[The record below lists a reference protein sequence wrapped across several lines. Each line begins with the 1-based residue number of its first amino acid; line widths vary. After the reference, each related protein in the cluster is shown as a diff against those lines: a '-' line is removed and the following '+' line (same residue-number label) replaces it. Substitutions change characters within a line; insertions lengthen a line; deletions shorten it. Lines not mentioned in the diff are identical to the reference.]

1 MLESIR
7 KHSQSWIAKVI
18 LVLITVPFALF
29 GVDSYLKNA
38 GSGAEVAK
46 INGEPITVQEFGK
59 ALQDARSNLKDKT
72 DPAMLDQPEFRSA
85 LLDKLINQHLLRA
98 EIKRGGYIVSDE
110 QLSKLVVSLPEFQKN
125 GQFSQEVYDQA
136 LAANKFTPNRF
147 EEMMRHD
154 LLLQQVRDG
163 ITSTAFT
170 SKVAQDTA
178 LQARSQLREVSVATL
193 HSADFLTQAKIT
205 AEEIKTY
212 YDKHQDEFRVP
223 EQVRIEYV
231 AFSNNNLIA
240 TMTVS
245 DEEAK
250 DYYQQNAAKFQGD
263 EERHASHILIT
274 FGGKTDA
281 AAKAAAKEKALKVLA
296 EVKKSPK
303 QFEALAK
310 KYSQDP
316 GSAEKGGDLGAV
328 KRGLMVKP
336 FEEAVFSMAPGSI
349 SDLVE
354 TEFGYH
360 IIKLTEVK
368 GGTPAFEDARSQI
381 RAELMFQK
389 SQLKFA
395 EEAEKFSNTVYE
407 QSSSLKPAAD
417 AHQLQVQ
424 QSGWMSRQ
432 DVAKF
437 FKDNEKIA
445 SAVFSDEVKK
455 DKRNTE
461 AVEIA
466 PNTLVAA
473 RVTESRPSSKKPF
486 DEVKSGIESNLQ
498 LLQASKLT
506 HEQGAESVAS
516 LNQGHEDAKLEWTS
530 PVKIDRNNLQGL
542 SEGVMMKAF
551 QADANKLPA
560 YVGAAAKDGGYVLI
574 RVTKLEDGFQQ
585 MDAAAKEAQATEY
598 QAALREEYL
607 QAYMKTLRASAKIHI
622 NQELL
627 KRKDNAN

>member
-7 KHSQSWIAKVI
+7 AHSQSWIAKVI

-46 INGEPITVQEFGK
+46 VNGEPITVQDFGK

-72 DPAMLDQPEFRSA
+72 DPALFDQPEFRSA

-98 EIKRGGYIVSDE
+98 EIKRGGYVVNDE
-110 QLSKLVVSLPEFQKN
+110 QLSKLIVNLPEFQKN

-136 LAANKFTPNRF
+136 LATNKFTPSRF

-170 SKVAQDTA
+170 SKMAQDNA
-178 LQARSQLREVSVATL
+178 LQARSQQREVSVATL
-193 HSADFLTQAKIT
+193 HSVDFLTQAKVVT
-205 AEEIKTY
+205 GEIKAY

-250 DYYQQNAAKFQGD
+250 AFYQQNTAKFQGD

-281 AAKAAAKEKALKVLA
+281 VAKAAAKEKALKVLA
-296 EVKKSPK
+296 EVKKSPQ
-303 QFEALAK
+303 QFDVLAK

-316 GSAEKGGDLGAV
+316 GSAENGGDLGAV
-328 KRGLMVKP
+328 KRGVMVKP

-368 GGTPAFEDARSQI
+368 GATPSFEEARSQI

-389 SQLKFA
+389 SQTKFA
-395 EEAEKFSNTVYE
+395 EESEKFSNTVYE

-417 AHQLQVQ
+417 AHHLQIQ

-461 AVEIA
+461 AVEVA
-466 PNTLVAA
+466 PNILVAA
-473 RVTESRPSSKKPF
+473 RMIESRPSSMKPLS
-486 DEVKSGIESNLQ
+486 EVQSAIESTLQ
-498 LLQASKLT
+498 LLQASKLA
-506 HEQGAESVAS
+506 HEQGEKSVAS
-516 LNQGHEDAKLEWTS
+516 LNQGHEGGTLEWTS
-530 PVKIDRNNLQGL
+530 PVKIDRSNLQGL
-542 SEGVMMKAF
+542 SEYTMIKAF
-551 QADANKLPA
+551 QADASKLPA
-560 YVGAAAKDGGYVLI
+560 YVGAASKDGGYVLI
-574 RVTKLEDGFQQ
+574 RVTKVEDGLQQ
-585 MDAAAKEAQATEY
+585 LDAAAKETRATEY

-607 QAYMKTLRASAKIHI
+607 QAYLKTLRAGAKVKI

-627 KRKDNAN
+627 KRKDSAS